1 MEHLFKRRVSSAN
14 RSIGRSMVRLHL
26 IAAVAPFS
34 DFRFSHFALG
44 TLQQMGNLEVEVSCL
59 LNFHGRP
66 SEGPPQQRI

>member
-1 MEHLFKRRVSSAN
+1 
-14 RSIGRSMVRLHL
+14 MVRLHL

-66 SEGPPQQRI
+66 SEGPHSNGFSPSQHTTRICHVFSASS